1 MNNTEEIIQEFDKH
15 IKLEKEEL
23 KKRRRKIKDSI
34 QNRLHNRKEE
44 GRKKGTKMKTD
55 KIRKLKEMLHN
66 MENEH
71 NKEILELET
80 KKNEYVLEI
89 KELQKQHEND
99 DKAKK
104 NLGKSILSINKMN
117 EHYHNVL
124 TIKTEKI
131 NKKKKIIAELE
142 EDLKKCCFCEE
153 DEVTF
158 IGGRRKKTRRKR
170 KGRRR
175 RTRKKKR
182 SQRRTKKKKRSQRK
196 KGITRKDKC
205 APKKNGERLE
215 FTCYTKKA
223 LNDMK
228 DLWNAR
234 HPDGKII
241 STQPRAIWEALGD
254 NMKNTCNRESCWM
267 KQKWVSNK
275 LDKKIQKN
283 TFAPT
288 QPSVW
293 KKKPNEWLTS
303 IDILNVMKQY
313 EDKHDDF
320 EFLGPSPIDFD
331 SHKMRGECVW
341 DELCKFSLKNQK
353 ESGKTKIGIIFNLDP
368 HDKPGSHWVAMFI
381 NMDKKEIY
389 YFDSYGD
396 RTPSKIKT
404 LAKRVQEESK
414 RLGKKY
420 KFLVNRRRH
429 QYGDSECGMY
439 CLHFVIELTEGTS
452 FQKFQNVR
460 FTDKLMT
467 RLRNI
472 YFNKI

>member
-1 MNNTEEIIQEFDKH
+1 MN
-15 IKLEKEEL
+15 L
-23 KKRRRKIKDSI
+23 KK
-34 QNRLHNRKEE
+34 
-44 GRKKGTKMKTD
+44 
-55 KIRKLKEMLHN
+55 
-66 MENEH
+66 
-71 NKEILELET
+71 
-80 KKNEYVLEI
+80 Y
-89 KELQKQHEND
+89 
-99 DKAKK
+99 
-104 NLGKSILSINKMN
+104 
-117 EHYHNVL
+117 
-124 TIKTEKI
+124 
-131 NKKKKIIAELE
+131 
-142 EDLKKCCFCEE
+142 
-153 DEVTF
+153 
-158 IGGRRKKTRRKR
+158 GGRRKRRT
-170 KGRRR
+170 RRR
-175 RTRKKKR
+175 RRRKQKIK
-182 SQRRTKKKKRSQRK
+182 RTKKKKRSQRK

-205 APKKNGERLE
+205 SPKKDGERLE

-241 STQPRAIWEALGD
+241 ATQPRAIWEALGE

-275 LDKKIQKN
+275 LDKKIQKS

-313 EDKHDDF
+313 EDRYDDF

-341 DELCKFSLKNQK
+341 DELCKFSLKKQK
-353 ESGKTKIGIIFNLDP
+353 ENGKTKIGIIFNLDP
-368 HDKPGSHWVAMFI
+368 HDKPGSHWVAAYI
-381 NMDKKEIY
+381 NMKKKEIY

-404 LAKRVQEESK
+404 LVKRVQEESK
-414 RLGKKY
+414 RFGKKY
-420 KFLVNRRRH
+420 KFLVNKRRH
-429 QYGDSECGMY
+429 QYSDSECGMY
-439 CLHFVIELTEGTS
+439 CLHFVIELTKGTS

-460 FTDKLMT
+460 FTDDLMT
-467 RLRNI
+467 KLRNI